1 MCQNIPLMSGLFC
14 QLWSAEGF
22 RRSLLAALRGW
33 NSALNEGW
41 PEQLRAAG
49 QLKQIFDR
57 HGISVS
63 ASVSAPHDSMPAD
76 RAARR
81 AGSPE
86 TPVQTL
92 DRLLDFPSR
101 RLAVYGSLA
110 PGKKNHN
117 MIEGMEGSWRKAVLR
132 GSLLNEGW
140 GAGEGF
146 PGFLWDG
153 TNTPVAAQVFSSADL
168 PHYWAR
174 LDAFEGEEYRR
185 ILAPAE
191 IEDGEIEICNVYALA
206 KG

>member
-1 MCQNIPLMSGLFC
+1 MSGLC
-14 QLWSAEGF
+14 QLWSNEEF
-22 RRSLLAALRGW
+22 RRSLFAALRGW
-33 NSALNEGW
+33 NSALDEGW

-57 HGISVS
+57 YNPSSVS
-63 ASVSAPHDSMPAD
+63 AEPPPAH
-76 RAARR
+76 AT
-81 AGSPE
+81 PE
-86 TPVQTL
+86 TPMQTL
-92 DRLLDFPSR
+92 DRLLDFPSQ

-117 MIEGMEGSWRKAVLR
+117 VIAGMEGRWRNAVLR

-153 TNTPVAAQVFSSADL
+153 TSTPVAALVFSSAEL
-168 PHYWAR
+168 PHYWLR
-174 LDAFEGEEYRR
+174 LDEFEGEEYQR

-191 IEDGEIEICNVYALA
+191 IESGEIEICNVYALA
-206 KG
+206 K

>member
-1 MCQNIPLMSGLFC
+1 MIVMPDLS
-14 QLWSAEGF
+14 QLWSKEGF
-22 RRSLLAALRGW
+22 RRSLIAALRGW
-33 NSALNEGW
+33 NSALNQGW

-49 QLKQIFDR
+49 LLKQIFDR
-57 HGISVS
+57 HCSISIS
-63 ASVSAPHDSMPAD
+63 ASISTPHDSMPAD
-76 RAARR
+76 QHAKLAV
-81 AGSPE
+81 SPE

-117 MIEGMEGSWRKAVLR
+117 MIAGINGRWRKAVLR

-153 TNTPVAAQVFSSADL
+153 TNTPVAAQVFSSTDL
-168 PHYWAR
+168 PHYWPR
-174 LDAFEGEEYRR
+174 LDEFEGEEYRR

-206 KG
+206 KR

>member
-1 MCQNIPLMSGLFC
+1 MSGLS
-14 QLWSAEGF
+14 QLWSTEGF
-22 RRSLLAALRGW
+22 RRSLIAALRGW

-63 ASVSAPHDSMPAD
+63 AFHDSMPAD
-76 RAARR
+76 RHAMR

-117 MIEGMEGSWRKAVLR
+117 MIEGIHGTWRKAVLR

-146 PGFLWDG
+146 PGFLWNG

-191 IEDGEIEICNVYALA
+191 IEDREIEICNVYALA

>member
-1 MCQNIPLMSGLFC
+1 MSGLC
-14 QLWSAEGF
+14 ELWSKEGF
-22 RRSLLAALRGW
+22 RRSLIAALRGW
-33 NSALNEGW
+33 NSALNLGW

-49 QLKQIFDR
+49 LLQQIFDR
-57 HGISVS
+57 HCSISIS
-63 ASVSAPHDSMPAD
+63 ASISTPHDSMPANQH
-76 RAARR
+76 ARL

-92 DRLLDFPSR
+92 ERLLDFPSR

-110 PGKKNHN
+110 PGKKNHHV
-117 MIEGMEGSWRKAVLR
+117 IAGMEGSWRKAVLR

-153 TNTPVAAQVFSSADL
+153 TNTPVAAQVFSSPDL
-168 PHYWAR
+168 PHYWPR
-174 LDAFEGEEYRR
+174 LDEFEGEEYRR

-191 IEDGEIEICNVYALA
+191 IENGEIEICNVYALA

>member
-1 MCQNIPLMSGLFC
+1 MSGLS
-14 QLWSAEGF
+14 QLWSTEGF
-22 RRSLLAALRGW
+22 RRSLIAALRGW

-63 ASVSAPHDSMPAD
+63 AFHDSMPAD
-76 RAARR
+76 RHAMRAR
-81 AGSPE
+81 SPE

-117 MIEGMEGSWRKAVLR
+117 MIEGIHGTWRKAVLR

-191 IEDGEIEICNVYALA
+191 IEDREIEICNVYALA

>member
-1 MCQNIPLMSGLFC
+1 MGWRMCQNSPLMSGLFC
-14 QLWSAEGF
+14 QLWTKEEF
-22 RRSLLAALRGW
+22 RRSLFAALRGW

-41 PEQLRAAG
+41 PEQVRAAG
-49 QLKQIFDR
+49 QLKRIFDR
-57 HGISVS
+57 YDS
-63 ASVSAPHDSMPAD
+63 ASPC
-76 RAARR
+76 
-81 AGSPE
+81 AGQDAGNASSE
-86 TPVQTL
+86 TPEQTL

-117 MIEGMEGSWRKAVLR
+117 VIAGMAGSWRNAVLR
-132 GSLLNEGW
+132 GSLQNEGW

-168 PHYWAR
+168 PHYWLR
-174 LDAFEGEEYRR
+174 LDEFEGEEYQR

-191 IEDGEIEICNVYALA
+191 IESGEIEICNLYALA

>member
-1 MCQNIPLMSGLFC
+1 MSGLC
-14 QLWSAEGF
+14 HLWSTEEF
-22 RRSLLAALRGW
+22 RRSLIAALRGW
-33 NSALNEGW
+33 NSALSEGW

-57 HGISVS
+57 YDDHSVTPQGS
-63 ASVSAPHDSMPAD
+63 ASAD
-76 RAARR
+76 QQIVRHMAHAA
-81 AGSPE
+81 PE

-117 MIEGMEGSWRKAVLR
+117 VIAGMEGGWRNAFLR
-132 GSLLNEGW
+132 GSLRNEGW

-153 TNTPVAAQVFSSADL
+153 TNTPVAAQVFSSAGL
-168 PHYWAR
+168 PHYWLR
-174 LDAFEGEEYRR
+174 LDEFEGKEYQR

-191 IEDGEIEICNVYALA
+191 IESGEIEICNVYALA

>member
-1 MCQNIPLMSGLFC
+1 MCQNDRMSGLC
-14 QLWSAEGF
+14 QLWSNEEF
-22 RRSLLAALRGW
+22 RRSLIAALRGW
-33 NSALNEGW
+33 NSALSVGW

-57 HGISVS
+57 YNSTSVS
-63 ASVSAPHDSMPAD
+63 AEQQQTHTA
-76 RAARR
+76 
-81 AGSPE
+81 PE

-117 MIEGMEGSWRKAVLR
+117 VIAGMEGSWRNAVLR
-132 GSLLNEGW
+132 GSLHNEGW

-153 TNTPVAAQVFSSADL
+153 GDTPVTALVFSSSEL
-168 PHYWAR
+168 PHYWLR
-174 LDAFEGEEYRR
+174 LDEFEGEEYRR
-185 ILAPAE
+185 ILVPAE
-191 IEDGEIEICNVYALA
+191 VNGTAIEICNVYALA
-206 KG
+206 KGS